1 MNRKTP
7 VSDFFYF
14 RPPWGL
20 LTGVGFFLLFGLSF
34 LQRCSELGGPEVIRA
49 CQWGRWAAAA
59 AAAAGLV
66 PLLRGWDRDGFRFL
80 RGFFVG
86 AAVRLVLGFGG
97 IGLLLM
103 GTSIQPFWLVVFFT
117 LSYGMFMAAET
128 AVVLW
133 LLKAVVW
140 NQEDAG

>member
-20 LTGVGFFLLFGLSF
+20 LAGVGVFLLIGLSF

-49 CQWGRWAAAA
+49 CQAGRWTAAA
-59 AAAAGLV
+59 AAAAGLL
-66 PLLRGWDRDGFRFL
+66 PMLRAWDRDGFRFL
-80 RGFFVG
+80 RGFFIG
-86 AAVRLVLGFGG
+86 AFIRFGLGFGG
-97 IGLLLM
+97 ICLLLL
-103 GTSIQPFWLVVFFT
+103 GTSIQPLWLVVFFG
-117 LSYGMFMAAET
+117 LSYAFFTAAET
-128 AVVLW
+128 AIVLW

-140 NQEDAG
+140 NQEDAN